1 MKKALTVILTLV
13 LVMSLSVPAFAE
25 YIDYNYFDE
34 RSSGGA
40 TELVFMY
47 TPASPTYTVAI
58 PASMELSVGDNH
70 LPIIV
75 SDAENLGGKKVT
87 VFLFDTSASTNISSE
102 LKEVR
107 FALSNIANDHEV
119 PYYLYDAYGSLISGT
134 YRIGY
139 GGDFLSDGLVLAEF
153 VGNGSHDL
161 VMGFNQNI
169 VNMAQPNVLYS
180 GYIIF
185 GIKCE

>member
-1 MKKALTVILTLV
+1 M
-13 LVMSLSVPAFAE
+13 
-25 YIDYNYFDE
+25 
-34 RSSGGA
+34 
-40 TELVFMY
+40 
-47 TPASPTYTVAI
+47 
-58 PASMELSVGDNH
+58 
-70 LPIIV
+70 
-75 SDAENLGGKKVT
+75 
-87 VFLFDTSASTNISSE
+87 
-102 LKEVR
+102 
-107 FALSNIANDHEV
+107 SNIANDHEV

-134 YRIGY
+134 YRIGN

-180 GYIIF
+180 GYITF